1 MGNQD
6 SIPDKFQELW
16 KYILNR
22 IRFQYH
28 FIRNTG
34 QIRDLKRDRTLRIDK
49 RTEPVHDLSVYN
61 FHCPYLNDL
70 IPDGTKTGRLN
81 VEHNIRVIQ
90 RLRSCMNRDLGQV
103 IYYIA
108 FHPVKY
114 LKRIVLVQCL
124 NIVVGIRECLCY
136 PVIRDRNSRVS
147 PVMSPLYDIFYF

>member
-61 FHCPYLNDL
+61 FHCPDLNDL
-70 IPDGTKTGRLN
+70 KRESTVRMFSS
-81 VEHNIRVIQ
+81 IRILVPFQ
-90 RLRSCMNRDLGQV
+90 
-103 IYYIA
+103 
-108 FHPVKY
+108 VKY
-114 LKRIVLVQCL
+114 
-124 NIVVGIRECLCY
+124 NIVHGFSVLLSDC
-136 PVIRDRNSRVS
+136 SAAS
-147 PVMSPLYDIFYF
+147 